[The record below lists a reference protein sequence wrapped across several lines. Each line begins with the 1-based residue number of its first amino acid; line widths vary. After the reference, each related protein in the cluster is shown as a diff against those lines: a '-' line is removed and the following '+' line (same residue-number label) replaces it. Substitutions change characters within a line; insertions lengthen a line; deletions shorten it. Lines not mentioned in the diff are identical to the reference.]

1 MYLNGFRAS
10 VGIESYKSNRG
21 CIHLDESTT
30 TLVWAKQG
38 VVSAFCCTS
47 WVTLAV
53 KIPSLGDELKF
64 LVSLERLS
72 LQSNRLRSLESGDEI
87 ESSERL

>member
-1 MYLNGFRAS
+1 M
-10 VGIESYKSNRG
+10 
-21 CIHLDESTT
+21 
-30 TLVWAKQG
+30 
-38 VVSAFCCTS
+38 
-47 WVTLAV
+47 TLAV